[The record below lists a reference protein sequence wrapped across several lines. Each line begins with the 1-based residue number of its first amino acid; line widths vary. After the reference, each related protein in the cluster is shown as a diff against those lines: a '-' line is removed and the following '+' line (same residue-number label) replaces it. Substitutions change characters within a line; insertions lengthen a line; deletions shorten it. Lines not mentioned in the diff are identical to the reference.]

1 MNTKSEHGQAAAAI
15 ALLLAIL
22 ALALLLAGMAASQRG
37 MQAGA
42 EAIGNAAGNAIDSAP
57 WDPGLEDQVRT
68 AESAAGFRVNQ
79 QKLVPNRHS
88 VERHGADAWAATNCY
103 NNNGTFQVWRVGSR
117 EFHLLCRESDG
128 SLFDIILRRR
138 TNGSPEFDLT
148 TCFRKEK
155 GLRDALQW
163 LMNKRAAKASVP
175 GDITIYIDGVA
186 P

>member
-1 MNTKSEHGQAAAAI
+1 MKIKSEHGQAAVGI
-15 ALLLAIL
+15 ILLLAIL

-37 MQAGA
+37 IQAGA
-42 EAIGNAAGNAIDSAP
+42 ETIGNAAGSVIDTAQ
-57 WDPGLEDQVRT
+57 WDRELENQVRT
-68 AESAAGFRVNQ
+68 AESAASFRVNQ
-79 QKLVPNRHS
+79 QRLAPNKHS
-88 VERHGADAWAATNCY
+88 VERHGADAWAAASCY

-128 SLFDIILRRR
+128 SIFDIILQRR
-138 TNGSPEFDLT
+138 TNGSKEFDLT

-155 GLRDALQW
+155 GLRDVLQW
-163 LMNKRAAKASVP
+163 LMNKRAAQASLP